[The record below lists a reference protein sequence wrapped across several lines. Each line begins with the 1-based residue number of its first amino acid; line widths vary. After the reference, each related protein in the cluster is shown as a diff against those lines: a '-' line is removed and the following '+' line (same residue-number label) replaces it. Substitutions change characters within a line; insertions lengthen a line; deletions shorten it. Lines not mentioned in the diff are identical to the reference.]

1 MRKLR
6 LVLVALAT
14 MAAMVYAGSAA
25 TPATPTAP
33 SEHQRIIDF
42 WTPERV
48 AQAVPR
54 DFEFDPG
61 SQRFILANPTGHG
74 HGGGGGGKPGG
85 GGGSTGGDT
94 TGSSWTGGGTVANT
108 TGKVLFEMD
117 GSYWVCSASVVS
129 DTKTDRSIVLT
140 AGHCVYD
147 ETNRAFAT
155 NWLFVPNYDASPAS
169 LSTDQSFCSQTKY
182 GCWTAGSLVVDNG
195 FATAGGFNQQATL
208 NDAGF
213 AVVGPGGF
221 DGNTELDTLG
231 TQNIAFSAIDP
242 ITTPTTVWAF
252 GYPAAKKYKGNDLV
266 YCKGPLDTD
275 PYNDGLTYQL
285 ACDMTGGSSGGPW
298 FRGFDENTGNGT
310 VMSVNSYGYNGITA
324 MFGPEFGPWTQT
336 VYGSAENASS
346 NTIVDVTVTA
356 P

>member
-42 WTPERV
+42 WTPARV
-48 AQAVPR
+48 AQAIPR
-54 DFEFDPG
+54 DFVFDPG
-61 SQRFILANPTGHG
+61 SQRFELKKPSN
-74 HGGGGGGKPGG
+74 PGG
-85 GGGSTGGDT
+85 GGGHSGGGGSGSTSGDT

-147 ETNRAFAT
+147 ETNEAFAT
-155 NWLFVPNYDASPAS
+155 NWLFVPDYDASPAS
-169 LSTDQSFCSQTKY
+169 LTTDESFCSQTEY
-182 GCWTAGSLVVDNG
+182 GCWTADSLVVDEG
-195 FATAGGFNQQATL
+195 FASAGGFNQQATL

-213 AVVGPGGF
+213 AVVGLGGLE
-221 DGNTELDTLG
+221 GNTELDSLG
-231 TQNIAFSAIDP
+231 AQNIAFTAIDP
-242 ITTPTTVWAF
+242 ATTPTTVWAF

-266 YCKGPLDTD
+266 YCKGPLGTD
-275 PYNDGLTYQL
+275 PYNNDLTYQL

-298 FRGFDENTGNGT
+298 FRDLNEKTGSGT
-310 VMSVNSYGYNGITA
+310 VMSINSYGYTGITA
-324 MFGPEFGPWTQT
+324 MFGPEFGSWTQT
-336 VYGSAENASS
+336 VYNNAEDAVA
-346 NTIVDVTVTA
+346 NTIVNVTVTA